1 MGVWTELSFI
11 LGYLSYNTCLCANLI
26 YTDLRQIY
34 EKRFFNVFVGRSMV
48 NSLVIEKII
57 NGFMDG
63 S

>member
-1 MGVWTELSFI
+1 MDGTKIYTWLSIITHVYVRI
-11 LGYLSYNTCLCANLI
+11 L

-34 EKRFFNVFVGRSMV
+34 EKRFFNVFVGRSMI

-57 NGFMDG
+57 NGFMNG